1 MLGKVCCPSAF
12 TLTKLIIQAPSFQHA
27 QTSIDQYGE
36 QSINR
41 DAETAAQISNVKK
54 YVEKRHFKIVN
65 SIYFPLIYLIEN
77 NYFHRLANSKIN

>member
-41 DAETAAQISNVKK
+41 DAETAA
-54 YVEKRHFKIVN
+54 
-65 SIYFPLIYLIEN
+65 
-77 NYFHRLANSKIN
+77 